1 MRWWRRHLVELA
13 ILIATLGL
21 ALWATPAFGAF
32 PYTRSGGDPHDYT
45 TLHLSGQVPNDLGGD
60 GNTFK
65 FAATP
70 DPANALDNADPVE
83 LGGVRGAHL
92 VDGQASQATSC
103 DNDPPTTPTSA
114 SVRPTAFQLTLGRP
128 DVTIAVL
135 DSGIKWNDADAM
147 VDLRDKIHLN
157 RGELPIP
164 QADLATAISD
174 PSANDCSTYDVSRYD
189 ANGDRVFNVEDYA
202 CDSRVAA
209 VVSNDGRRVGP
220 PAVLTPQDLIIAFSN
235 GADADGN
242 GYIDDIAGWDF
253 LDDDND
259 PFDDVRYRHGTGGAK
274 DSSAEADNGNQRG
287 SCPNCMVAPLRV
299 GDSFIADD
307 NRFGAAVTYATDN
320 GFEVVQEALGTLN
333 TSRLA
338 RQAVEYAC
346 RHGVTVVASAADEA
360 AQHNN
365 WPSSLPHVI
374 LVNSVRDED
383 AGAPPPP
390 NRKSYLA
397 LNGCTNFNA
406 KVTLSIPSTSC
417 SSNATGLGAGM
428 AGLVYS
434 AALDARANGVL
445 PAYPDRSQ
453 CVRVDSTPCLVTPNE
468 VRQIMALGTIR
479 GIPRADDVDFAG
491 VKPTPSTPPDPG
503 TEPSCSPAP
512 TAGCTDPNGALQD
525 QVDTNRQPAGFPATR
540 SYPARWGHDQ
550 FYGWGRANMR
560 RALHA
565 LLSDRESPVVS
576 RVPPEAE
583 ITSPEWFAQVDPSRP
598 SVQIDGQV
606 FARGHTYRCQLLVAP
621 GHYPNNRL
629 TTQSPPGDFE
639 PLHSGWCDGSTAHTA
654 DHIGSLGSVDIADLK
669 SRFPPETQATGF
681 TGNENGSGTQTANG
695 RPNTDP
701 YGFVVKVVTKTVQG
715 GGTLT
720 GEDERAL
727 YLHRDRSMLSGYPKQ
742 IGAGG
747 RIVVNGKPVSDG
759 ESSPA
764 FADLDGDDRNE
775 MIFATSDGY
784 VHAVARGG
792 AELPGWPVKT
802 APPSFV
808 SAHTASPAYASGA
821 VSRDLGGAVLASVA
835 VGDVNADGVPDVF
848 AADIEGNVYGWRAN
862 GSRV

>member
-135 DSGIKWNDADAM
+135 DSGIKWNDDEAM
-147 VDLRDKIHLN
+147 DDLRDKVHLN
-157 RGELPIP
+157 RGELPKP
-164 QADLATAISD
+164 QADLATAISA
-174 PSANDCSTYDVSRYD
+174 PSANDCATFDTSSYD
-189 ANGDRVFNVEDYA
+189 ANGDRVFNIEDYA
-202 CDSRVAA
+202 CDGRVAA
-209 VVSNDGRRVGP
+209 VVGGDSRRVGP
-220 PAVLTPQDLIIAFSN
+220 SGVLTPQDLIIAFSK
-235 GADADGN
+235 GTDDDGN

-259 PFDDVRYRHGTGGAK
+259 PFDDVQYGHGTGEAK
-274 DSSAEADNGNQRG
+274 DSSAEA
-287 SCPNCMVAPLRV
+287 
-299 GDSFIADD
+299 
-307 NRFGAAVTYATDN
+307 
-320 GFEVVQEALGTLN
+320 
-333 TSRLA
+333 
-338 RQAVEYAC
+338 
-346 RHGVTVVASAADEA
+346 
-360 AQHNN
+360 
-365 WPSSLPHVI
+365 
-374 LVNSVRDED
+374 
-383 AGAPPPP
+383 
-390 NRKSYLA
+390 
-397 LNGCTNFNA
+397 
-406 KVTLSIPSTSC
+406 TLSIPSTSC

-468 VRQIMALGTIR
+468 VRQIMASGTIR

-598 SVQIDGQV
+598 SVQIDG
-606 FARGHTYRCQLLVAP
+606 
-621 GHYPNNRL
+621 
-629 TTQSPPGDFE
+629 
-639 PLHSGWCDGSTAHTA
+639 
-654 DHIGSLGSVDIADLK
+654 
-669 SRFPPETQATGF
+669 
-681 TGNENGSGTQTANG
+681 
-695 RPNTDP
+695 
-701 YGFVVKVVTKTVQG
+701 
-715 GGTLT
+715 
-720 GEDERAL
+720 
-727 YLHRDRSMLSGYPKQ
+727 
-742 IGAGG
+742 
-747 RIVVNGKPVSDG
+747 
-759 ESSPA
+759 
-764 FADLDGDDRNE
+764 
-775 MIFATSDGY
+775 
-784 VHAVARGG
+784 
-792 AELPGWPVKT
+792 
-802 APPSFV
+802 
-808 SAHTASPAYASGA
+808 
-821 VSRDLGGAVLASVA
+821 
-835 VGDVNADGVPDVF
+835 
-848 AADIEGNVYGWRAN
+848 
-862 GSRV
+862 